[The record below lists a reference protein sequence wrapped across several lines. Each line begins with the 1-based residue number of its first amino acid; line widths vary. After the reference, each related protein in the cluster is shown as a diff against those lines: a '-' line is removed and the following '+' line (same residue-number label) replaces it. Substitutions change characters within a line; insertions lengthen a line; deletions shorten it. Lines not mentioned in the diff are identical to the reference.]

1 MNIYSAS
8 NQIDNYESM
17 KLSKIINNI
26 ECTDAISVVCVFI
39 SFFEMEN
46 IVFKISFGIQVNP

>member
-1 MNIYSAS
+1 MNIYIAS

-26 ECTDAISVVCVFI
+26 ECTDAISVVGVLI
-39 SFFEMEN
+39 SFFEMEK